1 MKNLKLSLILFL
13 IVMGISTIS
22 ALNYEIAGT
31 GQIKY
36 FNNSEEISA
45 PASDAAFYGQD
56 ANFTINEPSY
66 TDNSDGTITDN
77 VTGLMWQKTCDFND
91 DGSIDVN
98 DKMSFD
104 ESVAFVDDFNL
115 AGYTDWRLPS
125 IKEMYSLIV
134 FSGLDPSGW
143 EGEDTS
149 LLVPFIDTDYFD
161 FAYGDTDAGER
172 IIDAQMVS
180 SNLYV
185 GNTDMMFGVNFADG
199 RIKGYGTGPMPGQ
212 QEDKQFYVMYVRGN
226 TDYGV
231 NDFSENAD
239 TTISDSATGLMW
251 DKNDSQEGMNWEEA
265 LAWVQQ
271 KNSDSYLGF
280 NDWRLPSVKELHSIV
295 DYTRSLP
302 TTNSAA
308 LDAIFNCSTII
319 DEGDETNYPFFWS
332 GTTHENMNNGSF
344 GSYVCFGEALGF
356 MSDPMGNTELM
367 DVHGAGA
374 QRSDPKTG
382 DPANYPEGNG
392 PQGDVV
398 RIYNYVRV
406 VRNIEP
412 ITGYIEEELNETTT
426 PSLIEALGN
435 YPNPF
440 NPTTTISFNLSTE
453 NEENTVIIIFNS
465 KGQKV
470 KFLPVTLNDVRG
482 ENSNSYS
489 VDWNGTDSNNK
500 PVSSGI
506 YLYQV
511 RSGAISQTKK
521 MILMK

>member
-1 MKNLKLSLILFL
+1 MKNLKLSFILFL
-13 IVMGISTIS
+13 IVLGMFSLS
-22 ALNYEIAGT
+22 ALSYEIADT

-36 FNNSEEISA
+36 FNNNSEISA
-45 PASDAAFYGQD
+45 PVSDAAFYGQD
-56 ANFTINEPSY
+56 ASYIINEPSY
-66 TDNSDGTITDN
+66 TDNGDGTITDN

-91 DGSIDVN
+91 DGIIDVN
-98 DKMSFD
+98 DKMSFN
-104 ESVAFVDDFNL
+104 ESVAFVDDFTL
-115 AGYTDWRLPS
+115 AGYSDWRLPS
-125 IKEMYSLIV
+125 IKEIYSLIV
-134 FSGLDPSGW
+134 FSGLDPSGY
-143 EGEDTS
+143 EGNDTS
-149 LLVPFIDTDYFD
+149 GLTPFIDTDYFD

-172 IIDAQMVS
+172 VIDAQMVS

-185 GNTDMMFGVNFADG
+185 GNTEMMFGVNFADG

-212 QEDKQFYVMYVRGN
+212 QQDKQFYVMYVRGN

-231 NDFSENAD
+231 NDFSENTD
-239 TTISDSATGLMW
+239 TTISDAATGLMW

-271 KNSDSYLGF
+271 KNSESYLGYS
-280 NDWRLPSVKELHSIV
+280 DWRLPSVKELHSIV
-295 DYTRSLP
+295 DYSRSLP

-308 LDAIFNCSTII
+308 LDAIFNCSTIV

-332 GTTHENMNNGSF
+332 GTTHENMNNG
-344 GSYVCFGEALGF
+344 GYASYVCFGEALGF
-356 MSDPMGNTELM
+356 MPDPMGNTELM

-398 RIYNYVRV
+398 RIYNYVRL
-406 VRNIEP
+406 VRSYEP
-412 ITGYIEEELNETTT
+412 VTGVIEEEVDESAT
-426 PSLIEALGN
+426 PSAEQTLNN

-440 NPTTTISFNLSTE
+440 NPATTINFSLNAESTE
-453 NEENTVIIIFNS
+453 NTELIIYNS
-465 KGQKV
+465 KGQEV
-470 KFLPVTLNDVRG
+470 KTLVNEPMESG
-482 ENSNSYS
+482 NHS
-489 VDWNGTDSNNK
+489 VIWNGQDDSNK

-506 YLYQV
+506 YLYKLK
-511 RSGAISQTKK
+511 SGTVSQTKK